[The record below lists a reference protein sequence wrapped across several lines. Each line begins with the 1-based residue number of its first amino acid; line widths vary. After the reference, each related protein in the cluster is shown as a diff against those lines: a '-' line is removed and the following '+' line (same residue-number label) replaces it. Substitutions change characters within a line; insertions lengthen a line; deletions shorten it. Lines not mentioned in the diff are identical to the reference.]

1 MNSVARGVVLA
12 AVFVLGACGGSS
24 VNEEN
29 LAKMRKVYD
38 ETLIEAEPLCIAAGP
53 FPFRSGMRSDYA
65 SGQNCDRCQ
74 ALAEAGFLVRTVV
87 GDGGSG
93 YVQFDLSDEG
103 RPLYRREADAEYVA
117 LVHERLARFNRPDE
131 DVDPEKLGKPRLCFG
146 QTRFHSIAD
155 ALSPF
160 SFSGS
165 VLRSVKVVAEAK
177 DTSGVLFDPRVKAL
191 GLPVPEQPEPGEP
204 ALYPPHVVTF
214 EYYPGEPLPGITD
227 TRYGAWVDEP

>member
-1 MNSVARGVVLA
+1 MNGLARGVVLA
-12 AVFVLGACGGSS
+12 ATFALGACGGSS
-24 VNEEN
+24 VSEEN

-38 ETLIEAEPLCIAAGP
+38 ELLIESEPLCIAAGP
-53 FPFRSGMRSDYA
+53 FPFRSGMRSDYF

-74 ALAEAGFLVRTVV
+74 ELAEAGFLVRNVV
-87 GDGGSG
+87 GDGSNG
-93 YVQFDLSDEG
+93 YVQFELSEEG

-117 LVHERLARFNRPDE
+117 LVHERFARLDRPDE
-131 DVDPEKLGKPRLCFG
+131 DVDPEKLGKPRMCFG
-146 QTRFHSIAD
+146 QTRFHSISD

-165 VLRSVKVVAEAK
+165 VMRSVKVVAEAK

-191 GLPVPEQPEPGEP
+191 GLPVPEKPEPGEP

-214 EYYPGEPLPGITD
+214 EYFPGESLPGITD
-227 TRYGAWVDEP
+227 MRYGAWVDEP